1 MFQQKYYKIL
11 GLDINASE
19 DEIKKAYKKLA
30 LKYHPDKQ
38 NSDTNEEDRKT
49 AESKFKEVAEAY
61 DLLTNPEK
69 MNKMNNMNN
78 MNNGNASFRGNF
90 VDPNELF
97 KHIFRDLNINDM
109 ANNPF
114 SSRMHINIGG
124 HGINLAPGSANC
136 VMRSSSVCFVNG
148 QRVEKVT
155 ETINGVTS
163 VKTFISGNNP
173 QNARNIRIQF

>member
-1 MFQQKYYKIL
+1 MDKHKCLAIL
-11 GLDINASE
+11 ELKQDASHE
-19 DEIKKAYKKLA
+19 DIKKAYKKLA

-38 NSDTNEEDRKT
+38 GSDINEEDKKM

-69 MNKMNNMNN
+69 MKNINTN
-78 MNNGNASFRGNF
+78 FRGNF

-109 ANNPF
+109 TDNLF
-114 SSRMHINIGG
+114 SPKMNINIGG
-124 HGINLAPGSANC
+124 HGINLGHFNMGNC
-136 VMRSSSVCFVNG
+136 VMRSSSVSIVNG
-148 QRVEKVT
+148 KRVEKVT

-163 VKTFISGNNP
+163 VKTIISGNNL
-173 QNARNIRIQF
+173 QNARNI